1 MLSISLAS
9 GMLTLPQVAC
19 GLPTGRLPLGLRLEE
34 ARQVGLR
41 KRDRRDRRLGE
52 NNEISAS
59 PTTENIQRVQER
71 AKREGR

>member
-1 MLSISLAS
+1 MLSICLAS

-41 KRDRRDRRLGE
+41 KRDRRNRRLGE

-59 PTTENIQRVQER
+59 PTAENIQRVQER